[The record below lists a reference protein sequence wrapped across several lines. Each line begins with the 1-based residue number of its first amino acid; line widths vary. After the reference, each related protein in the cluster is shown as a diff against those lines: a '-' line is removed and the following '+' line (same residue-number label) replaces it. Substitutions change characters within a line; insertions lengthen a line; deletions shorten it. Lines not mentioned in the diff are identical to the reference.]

1 MILSRY
7 LKYINSLKVPLMD
20 FFQLFDV
27 PKIISVHTPSTCPHS
42 LPKV

>member
-1 MILSRY
+1 MILSYY

-27 PKIISVHTPSTCPHS
+27 PKIISNI
-42 LPKV
+42 LPQPVPPP